1 MKTALI
7 ITTYNWKE
15 ALNAV
20 LNSVMQQT
28 QLPDQV
34 IIADDGSREDTQQ
47 LIQQYQSHFPVP
59 LLHSWQKDQGFRAAA
74 SRNKAIA
81 LSDCEYL
88 IIIDGDMVLDKNF
101 IASHKTVAK
110 KNQFVQGGR
119 VLTDPQRAQTIIN
132 DQKTPHFFS
141 SGLSNRHNSLNNSWL
156 SQRFSKEKNTES
168 STRSCNMA
176 FWRSDVIECN
186 GFNEDFV
193 GWGREDSEFVHRM
206 LNLEKTRLYLKF
218 AGIAYHLHH
227 NENSRASLAQND
239 EILAKTISQRLTYCP
254 NGIDKYLD

>member
-1 MKTALI
+1 MRTALI

-15 ALNAV
+15 ALDAV

-34 IIADDGSREDTQQ
+34 IIADDGSREDTRQ
-47 LIQQYQSHFPVP
+47 LIQQYQSHFPAP
-59 LLHSWQKDQGFRAAA
+59 LLHSWQEDNGFQLSA

-81 LSDCEYL
+81 QSDCEYL
-88 IIIDGDMVLDKNF
+88 IMIDGDMVLNTNF
-101 IASHKTVAK
+101 IASHKHAAK

-119 VLTDPQRAQTIIN
+119 VLTDKNCSNTILKTT
-132 DQKTPHFFS
+132 KTPHFFS
-141 SGLSNRHNSLNNSWL
+141 SGLSNRHNTISNTWL
-156 SQRFSKEKNTES
+156 SDRFSKEKNNDR
-168 STRSCNMA
+168 STRGCNMA